1 MTIEARVGTC
11 FRALLLGALLGAA
24 SLAGAQGHALVNAA
38 INAMG
43 GEAALGSLK
52 TMAIRGADQ
61 QREYE
66 SSFEPGA
73 KAELRPAGEAKF
85 FVQRDLAAG
94 NSRTDWE
101 RRVTRIQPKP
111 LELKYSEIMT
121 NEIGYVAGVDSQA
134 RTAISQRS
142 SPPGHPM
149 SGARAAIVLRELTR
163 RSPHLVLDMK
173 ANPAAVR
180 ALAPVNVNGKN
191 YPALQYD
198 VRNFSF
204 VVMFDPASK
213 LPTIIRT
220 RDADPIQVD
229 ANFDMT
235 LADWRD
241 VAGVKVA
248 HSLEY
253 HLNGRNTLSIKY
265 DQVSAN
271 PPLNSSLFE
280 IPITARAI
288 AVQASR
294 ATAGI
299 PHQWMMRRG
308 HWGNL
313 MDSDT
318 VGWDVSARAEPELVD
333 IAPGVSQSRGV
344 SHNSVVVEMDKYLVV
359 LDAPINEQFSEWM
372 IKASKAR
379 YPGKPIKYLMLTHHH
394 WDHTSGARTYVA
406 EGATVVVGPG
416 NKAHFARM
424 FGAPGTALNDRL
436 HNNPRAAQIIEV
448 KDKHVLKDT
457 KREVGFYVIETQH
470 STGTLIAFVPDA
482 KLGFV
487 TDLWSPGRDPL
498 LAKLRQGELDVMKGL
513 KQWNL
518 NADNFAGGHGAV
530 GAVAPLMK
538 LSGL

>member
-1 MTIEARVGTC
+1 MNFGRCVGIC
-11 FRALLLGALLGAA
+11 FRALLIGTLLGATGVV
-24 SLAGAQGHALVNAA
+24 SAQGHSLVNAA
-38 INAMG
+38 ISAMG
-43 GEAALGSLK
+43 GEAALNALN
-52 TMAIRGADQ
+52 TIALRGTDQ

-66 SSFEPGA
+66 SSYEPGA

-85 FVQRDLAAG
+85 FVQRDLAGGSA
-94 NSRTDWE
+94 RTDWE

-111 LELKYSEIMT
+111 LELKYSEIMA
-121 NEIGYVAGVDSQA
+121 NEIGYVAGVDSQS
-134 RTAISQRS
+134 RTAISLRS

-163 RSPHLVLDMK
+163 RSPRLVLDMK

-180 ALAPVNVNGKN
+180 ALAPVKVNGKD

-204 VVMFDPASK
+204 VVLFDPASK
-213 LPTIIRT
+213 LPAIIRT
-220 RDADPIQVD
+220 RDADPIQGD
-229 ANFDMT
+229 AHFDMT

-241 VAGVKVA
+241 VAGVKIA

-253 HLNGRNTLSIKY
+253 HLNGRNTLSIRY
-265 DQVSAN
+265 DQVTAK
-271 PPLNSSLFE
+271 PPLHSTLFE

-294 ATAGI
+294 ANSGI

-308 HWGNL
+308 HWGNM

-318 VGWDVSARAEPELVD
+318 VGWDISARGEPDLVD

-344 SHNSVVVEMDKYLVV
+344 SHNSVVVEMDKYLVI
-359 LDAPINEQFSEWM
+359 LDAPVNEQFSEWM

-416 NKAHFARM
+416 NRAHFAQM
-424 FGAPGTALNDRL
+424 FSAPGAALNDRL
-436 HNNPRAAQIIEV
+436 HNSPRAAQIIEV
-448 KDKHVLKDT
+448 KDKHVLKDAR
-457 KREVGFYVIETQH
+457 REVGFYFIETQH

-487 TDLWSPGRDPL
+487 TDLWSPG
-498 LAKLRQGELDVMKGL
+498 ELDVMKGL
-513 KQWNL
+513 KKWNL
-518 NADNFAGGHGAV
+518 DAENFAGGHGAV
-530 GAVAPLMK
+530 GPVAPLMK
-538 LSGL
+538 LSSL